1 MIEFKEPL
9 DAPDV
14 PQCRLVGMFHSSTD
28 SLVKDIVLKMF
39 CAPSCLRVIIAT
51 VAFGMGVDCQDVTQV
66 IHLGSPDSIDS
77 YIQETGHAG
86 RSGSLSLALLCK

>member
-1 MIEFKEPL
+1 M
-9 DAPDV
+9 
-14 PQCRLVGMFHSSTD
+14 PQCRLVGMFHSSAD

-66 IHLGSPDSIDS
+66 IHLGSPDS
-77 YIQETGHAG
+77 YIQETGRAG
-86 RSGSLSLALLCK
+86 RSCSLSLALIM